1 MAPVDGKLRILLIH
15 RTKYRDIT
23 LPKGKVDPG
32 EMLAE
37 TAVREVHEE
46 TGIRVSLGVSVGVSR
61 YHLASQKQKVV
72 HYWAAEATDVAIRE
86 STFVP
91 NREIAALEW
100 VSVKKAR
107 ARLSYPVDLEIL
119 DFFSNLVDD
128 GVLRT
133 FPVIAL
139 RHAKATPRSEWD
151 GSDASRPLTERGR
164 TQAKSIVGP
173 LRAFG
178 VRRIVTSDAVR
189 CVETITPLSRALD
202 RKPVKTEKIS
212 QGRLGGR
219 RVRSACGRRP
229 PHPRRQAGRAV
240 QPWPGASRPA
250 LGDRAGH
257 RHHPG
262 VLPQQRSRPR
272 ACRVLGG
279 APLGHEPRI
288 RDHRHRDA
296 HPQSLTS
303 LISRGSTQRV
313 ARRSPAVHLLG
324 RVSLTV
330 AHSVTV
336 CPAPGPTH
344 SRSKDPQ

>member
-1 MAPVDGKLRILLIH
+1 MNTRQLQLPADSVTNSKWTDKAVYAAGAVVWRLVDGKLRILLIH

-72 HYWAAEATDVAIRE
+72 HYWAAEATEAAIRE

-100 VSVKKAR
+100 VSLKKAR
-107 ARLSYPVDLEIL
+107 ARLSYPVDLEII
-119 DFFSNLVDD
+119 DFFANLVDD

-151 GSDASRPLTERGR
+151 RSDASRPLTDRGR
-164 TQAKSIVGP
+164 KQAKSIVGP

-189 CVETITPLSRALD
+189 CVETVTPLAKALG
-202 RKPVKTEKIS
+202 RKPVQTEKIS
-212 QGRLGGR
+212 QDAWEDGESDLRSVVGR
-219 RVRSACGRRP
+219 RI
-229 PHPRRQAGRAV
+229 
-240 QPWPGASRPA
+240 
-250 LGDRAGH
+250 RAGKPAVLCSH
-257 RHHPG
+257 GP
-262 VLPQQRSRPR
+262 VLPGLLSEI
-272 ACRVLGG
+272 ALATGTIHGSYLGS
-279 APLGHEPRI
+279 AADLEP
-288 RDHRHRDA
+288 A
-296 HPQSLTS
+296 AFS
-303 LISRGSTQRV
+303 V
-313 ARRSPAVHLLG
+313 VHL
-324 RVSLTV
+324 SATN
-330 AHSVTV
+330 
-336 CPAPGPTH
+336 PGSGIIAIETH
-344 SRSKDPQ
+344 VPKV

>member
-1 MAPVDGKLRILLIH
+1 MYAAGAVVWRLVDGKLRILLIH
-15 RTKYRDIT
+15 RTKYRDVT

-61 YHLASQKQKVV
+61 YLLASQKQKVV

-119 DFFSNLVDD
+119 DFFAKLVDD

-139 RHAKATPRSEWD
+139 RHAKATARSEWD
-151 GSDASRPLTERGR
+151 GSDASRPLTDRGR
-164 TQAKSIVGP
+164 KQAKSIVGP

-178 VRRIVTSDAVR
+178 VRRIVSSDAVR
-189 CVETITPLSRALD
+189 CVETVTPLARALD
-202 RKPVKTEKIS
+202 RKIVKTEKIS
-212 QGRLGGR
+212 QDAWEDGDSDLRSVVGR
-219 RVRSACGRRP
+219 RI
-229 PHPRRQAGRAV
+229 
-240 QPWPGASRPA
+240 
-250 LGDRAGH
+250 RAGKPAVVCSH
-257 RHHPG
+257 GP
-262 VLPQQRSRPR
+262 VLPGLLSEIALATGTIQGSYLSS
-272 ACRVLGG
+272 ASDL
-279 APLGHEPRI
+279 EP
-288 RDHRHRDA
+288 A
-296 HPQSLTS
+296 AFS
-303 LISRGSTQRV
+303 V
-313 ARRSPAVHLLG
+313 VHL
-324 RVSLTV
+324 SATN
-330 AHSVTV
+330 
-336 CPAPGPTH
+336 PGSGIIAIETH
-344 SRSKDPQ
+344 VPKV